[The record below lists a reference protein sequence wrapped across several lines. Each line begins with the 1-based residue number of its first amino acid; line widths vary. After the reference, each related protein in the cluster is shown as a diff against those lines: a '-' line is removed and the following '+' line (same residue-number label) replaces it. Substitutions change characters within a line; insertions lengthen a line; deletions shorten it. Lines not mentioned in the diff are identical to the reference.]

1 MANAV
6 EVERVARL
14 MHAAYRDYKASD
26 AVEWKTRVAPW
37 EECSE
42 ACRAAYRAVAAAVI
56 ADRAGAVSGSGTVE
70 TCQ

>member
-1 MANAV
+1 MADAV

-37 EECSE
+37 EECGE
-42 ACRAAYRAVAAAVI
+42 ACRAAYLAVAAAVV
-56 ADRAGAVSGSGTVE
+56 AGRAGAVSVSATVE
-70 TCQ
+70 ET